1 MVVLLESLWELPRT
15 GSFEMSNCQ
24 ELSPRLGGIGA
35 LKKKNGILWFER
47 VPRTTCAVTTL
58 YAIPIISTHNSQ
70 PCE

>member
-35 LKKKNGILWFER
+35 LKKKMEYCGLNESPALL
-47 VPRTTCAVTTL
+47 VL
-58 YAIPIISTHNSQ
+58 
-70 PCE
+70 